1 MSRQTLDSI
10 LAGGPLSENMLFRI
24 RNSLEYASQHPG
36 ISIDHS
42 ENVYPGD
49 WRGTGKQAIQDAIGV
64 VTEKLVLIR
73 DAVRQATRYAVP
85 MLQSTNCNSRS

>member
-64 VTEKLVLIR
+64 VTEKLVLFGMLF
-73 DAVRQATRYAVP
+73 AKATRYAVP